1 MVTYEGIGR
10 RLAAYRRRRGMS
22 QAALAGLVGRSESW
36 LSQVE
41 RGTRS
46 VDRLSVLI
54 DLSELL
60 HVEVADLIGRPWRL
74 APNGGPLI
82 DGLAAVRHTLTAYPA
97 LAGLTD
103 SEPPTLNGPALA
115 EMVDYCHREYQAAR
129 YETVIAA
136 LPDVLSSVDRLG
148 RPSPVYVSAYLVTA
162 KLTTKLGAADL
173 AWIAADRAAAAANDL
188 RDWGLRGVA
197 AYQVVCALMRNDQTD
212 HAESLAIAMA
222 SRVSG
227 AAPDN
232 PVTTSV
238 AGSLWLIAA
247 VIAARRNE
255 RGNAWDRLATAQSL
269 ADSLAPG
276 ANYAYTAFCAE
287 NVGIHRVSVSAEL
300 GDAADALREAD
311 KLDLASLPAELR
323 SRRAQVHLDLAWAEA
338 QRRRDGN
345 AVTNLLSA
353 TDIAPEALKFNVMA
367 RELVRELIYRGR
379 ADGRQLDT
387 LATRAAILV

>member
-41 RGTRS
+41 RGARS

-82 DGLAAVRHTLTAYPA
+82 DGLDAVRHTLTAYPA

-103 SEPPTLNGPALA
+103 NEPPTLAGPALA
-115 EMVDYCHREYQAAR
+115 ELVDHCHREYQAAR
-129 YETVIAA
+129 YEAVIAA

-148 RPSPVYVSAYLVTA
+148 PSPVYVSAYLVTA

-247 VIAARRNE
+247 VIAARRND

-276 ANYAYTAFCAE
+276 ANYAYTAFSAE
-287 NVGIHRVSVSAEL
+287 NVGIHRVSVAAEL
-300 GDAADALREAD
+300 GDAADALREAG

-353 TDIAPEALKFNVMA
+353 TDIAPEALKFNVMG